1 MSIFRSDLYVT
12 LKITDFNLEKSSKEF
27 FQLLSKVADLRN
39 LQMTKVTR
47 DREIQ
52 GKIKI
57 EEARIEAKVKA
68 ADQLYELDRIG
79 AQDMRYSWKDEWFVV
94 LLSIPFILCF
104 IPPLAPYALEG
115 FRVLSTTPEWYR
127 WAFLGAIVASFGLRT
142 WLNNFKGNV

>member
-57 EEARIEAKVKA
+57 EEWFEITVKNVGRLTSKIMELQVGNELLVRGPYGNFWPIESMKGEPVFAIA
-68 ADQLYELDRIG
+68 CREN
-79 AQDMRYSWKDEWFVV
+79 
-94 LLSIPFILCF
+94 
-104 IPPLAPYALEG
+104 
-115 FRVLSTTPEWYR
+115 
-127 WAFLGAIVASFGLRT
+127 LGEKMN
-142 WLNNFKGNV
+142 WE